1 MLLMQRSWQ
10 ARWRGNGVRH
20 VNGFGESNR
29 FFATDSLQ

>member
-10 ARWRGNGVRH
+10 AWRGNGVRH